1 MDLHLPPSAKRCHV
15 SGEAFLTD
23 ERIVSLLVRPDGGE
37 SIERFDLRESVETA
51 FTPPGRVAC
60 RWRHG
65 FSPRS
70 TASADRTLKLTAENL
85 FLTLA
90 DPGNELSED
99 DTRLVQFLAL
109 MLERKRVLRPKGRT
123 EDGGRSLYEHVGTK
137 TRYEVPVG
145 ELTPAFF
152 IAVQDQLSV
161 LLGDGAGEPEAAPA
175 AAPETAGSPSRL

>member
-1 MDLHLPPSAKRCHV
+1 MELHLPPPAKTCHV

-23 ERIVSLLVRPDGGE
+23 EPIVSLLVRPDGGE
-37 SIERFDLRESVETA
+37 GIERFDLRESVEPD

-60 RWRHG
+60 RWRHV
-65 FSPRS
+65 FSLRH
-70 TASADRTLKLTAENL
+70 TVSADRTLKLTAENL

-90 DPGNELSED
+90 DPGNELTEE

-123 EDGGRSLYEHVGTK
+123 EDGGRSLYEHAGTK

-145 ELTPAFF
+145 EFTPAFF

-161 LLGDGAGEPEAAPA
+161 LLGDGAEDAAE
-175 AAPETAGSPSRL
+175 ETAARPGA